1 MAWPSARP
9 TRTSRPS
16 STACWPK
23 SVRTAPGPG
32 STTPTC
38 RAPSVAAHR
47 PLPWLPT
54 GDLGPA
60 VDNDGGRQSDCRRP
74 HGARPD
80 DAAPGGPR
88 RRCHPPSAG
97 DIRRLR
103 GSTAAASDEAARRH
117 EALWEGQLALER
129 LLERIAQE
137 RGTRRSAPQWVLVR
151 IDALLQGASVELPEP
166 GKNGIPRLTEQMAPT
181 FSCSVAEAFDR
192 MSADFDVVTRLLAD
206 VAQAWGETTDR
217 LQQASALLADLGP
230 GSAARGH
237 RSSER
242 SRPVDAGPCGEA
254 ESTVRHD
261 PLALD
266 PDRVTQLE
274 SRARRLR
281 DAADEADRERRA
293 RGPRSSMQRS
303 RASVPGWHRC
313 TPVGRS
319 WTSGR
324 RKWWCPARPS
334 QRSRSW
340 SGTSSVSAQDCAQA
354 RSLGQGGA
362 AEDLRR
368 RSARLGEEITRLA
381 SSERARMARRDE
393 LRGLLSAY
401 RAKANALRSGRKQ

>member
-1 MAWPSARP
+1 M
-9 TRTSRPS
+9 TSDLRL
-16 STACWPK
+16 TTTEVDNRIAG
-23 SVRTAPGPG
+23 VRTVLDR
-32 STTPTC
+32 TTQ
-38 RAPSVAAHR
+38 RLV
-47 PLPWLPT
+47 
-54 GDLGPA
+54 DLDA
-60 VDNDGGRQSDCRRP
+60 DVTRRLLET
-74 HGARPD
+74 
-80 DAAPGGPR
+80 
-88 RRCHPPSAG
+88 SAE
-97 DIRRLR
+97 LR
-103 GSTAAASDEAARRH
+103 GSTAAAWDDAARRH

-237 RSSER
+237 RSPNDLDPLMR
-242 SRPVDAGPCGEA
+242 ALREA

-293 RGPRSSMQRS
+293 EDAKLDATEQGIGAGL
-303 RASVPGWHRC
+303 ASLHACRTQLDEWSEKMVVPGSTIAALEELERDFE
-313 TPVGRS
+313 RL
-319 WTSGR
+319 R
-324 RKWWCPARPS
+324 
-334 QRSRSW
+334 
-340 SGTSSVSAQDCAQA
+340 QDCAQA

-401 RAKANALRSGRKQ
+401 RAKANARRSGRKQ